1 LAVLYGA
8 CKGFRELLHRI
19 RFPFPIQ
26 GSMVGM
32 DGNGEVKV
40 WWNEVFHRSGF
51 GFTTTANIK
60 LKDMVRSLFE
70 AVMEKT

>member
-1 LAVLYGA
+1 
-8 CKGFRELLHRI
+8 
-19 RFPFPIQ
+19 
-26 GSMVGM
+26 MVGM